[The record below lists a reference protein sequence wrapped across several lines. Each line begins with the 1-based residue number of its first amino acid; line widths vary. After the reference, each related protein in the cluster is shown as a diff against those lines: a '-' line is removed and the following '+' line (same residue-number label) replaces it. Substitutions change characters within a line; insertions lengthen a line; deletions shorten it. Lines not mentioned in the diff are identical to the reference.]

1 MRKLLFFITILCT
14 WVVSSQEKKTIR
26 GSVYDVSTGLPLE
39 SVNIVN
45 ISTIKGTTTNIK
57 GEFQIQAAAKD
68 TLHLSFLGYKSL
80 RLVVSNDMIK
90 YAGVRIGMGEGTYHL
105 DEVVVQP
112 YNLTGVLEIDA
123 KYMPINTNKDYS
135 ISNLDIGYAKVGA
148 TSAGIKIDFIGN
160 VVNLLTGKNKELRKL
175 RQLKEEEA
183 LKALLL
189 TKFDREI
196 LSEVLQISKE
206 ELEEVLRY
214 CNYSKEFIKTA
225 NDLQIIDA
233 VTKCYEDYRFTKQK
247 EK

>member
-1 MRKLLFFITILCT
+1 MKKLLFFVAVLIS
-14 WVVSSQEKKTIR
+14 WVSVSQEKKTIR

-39 SVNIVN
+39 SVNVLN
-45 ISTIKGTTTNIK
+45 ISTIKGVTTNVK
-57 GEFQIQAAAKD
+57 GEFQIQAAVKD
-68 TLHLSFLGYKSL
+68 TLHLSFLGYKSV
-80 RLVVSNDMIK
+80 RIVVSNDMIK
-90 YAGVRIGMGEGTYHL
+90 YAGIRIGMGEGTYHL
-105 DEVVVQP
+105 DEVIVQP

-148 TSAGIKIDFIGN
+148 TSAGLKIDLIRN
-160 VVNLLTGKNKELRKL
+160 VFNVLSGKNKELKKL
-175 RQLKEEEA
+175 RKLKEEEE
-183 LKALLL
+183 LKKLLL

-206 ELEEVLRY
+206 ELEEVLRQ

-233 VTKCYEDYRFTKQK
+233 VTKCYEEYRFTKQK
-247 EK
+247 

>member
-1 MRKLLFFITILCT
+1 MKKLLFFVAVLIS
-14 WVVSSQEKKTIR
+14 WVSVSQEKKTIR

-39 SVNIVN
+39 SVNVLN
-45 ISTIKGTTTNIK
+45 ISTIKGVTTNVK
-57 GEFQIQAAAKD
+57 GEFQIQAAVKD
-68 TLHLSFLGYKSL
+68 TLHLSFLGYKSV
-80 RLVVSNDMIK
+80 RVVVSNDMIK
-90 YAGVRIGMGEGTYHL
+90 YAGIRIGMGEGTYHL
-105 DEVVVQP
+105 DEVIVQP

-148 TSAGIKIDFIGN
+148 TSGGVKIDLIRN
-160 VVNLLTGKNKELRKL
+160 VFNVLSGKNKELKKL
-175 RQLKEEEA
+175 RKLKEEEE
-183 LKALLL
+183 LKKLLL

-206 ELEEVLRY
+206 ELEEVLRQ

-233 VTKCYEDYRFTKQK
+233 VTKCYEEYRFTKQK
-247 EK
+247 